1 MIKYSLL
8 LYTLI
13 IQKKSWLCPYFEIG
27 CAEICMH
34 LEFCAQRDLRG
45 TSAPA
50 CALFYERNI
59 LNHSSSLYVSENTRR
74 PSEMSLFQ
82 IRFSWVLHCFV
93 WFRVINLNHKTVIFE
108 VPLVTN
114 YHNLNA
120 KYVSI
125 GSQLKQI
132 ACCFTAVCW
141 SSVCDLHFNCGI
153 IDGGTF
159 TLFTTYLLQLTTQ
172 YDTLGMWHWSTVL
185 LCQNRPSWNCH
196 RLLPQCYWRE
206 RLFFWLL
213 LVTYRHLLVK
223 VKTYVIVR
231 S

>member
-34 LEFCAQRDLRG
+34 LEFCAQRDLRS

-108 VPLVTN
+108 VPLVTK
-114 YHNLNA
+114 YRIKCKVCFHPSTFQLWHCRWRDIHIVYNLLA
-120 KYVSI
+120 ATYYKIWHTRHVTLIY
-125 GSQLKQI
+125 
-132 ACCFTAVCW
+132 CFTLSEQTFMKLSQVAA
-141 SSVCDLHFNCGI
+141 SVFLEGAA
-153 IDGGTF
+153 
-159 TLFTTYLLQLTTQ
+159 
-172 YDTLGMWHWSTVL
+172 VL
-185 LCQNRPSWNCH
+185 LAPPCHISPSTG
-196 RLLPQCYWRE
+196 QSE
-206 RLFFWLL
+206 D
-213 LVTYRHLLVK
+213 
-223 VKTYVIVR
+223 VR
-231 S
+231 YSSQWVL